1 MNHFLKKNKTKFKKS
16 DKKMYNIDT
25 NIQKNV
31 NQINYLQQIEDLNTE
46 LKDYKEKNKIITNK
60 FQQTK
65 KERDDL
71 KKENKELMEQVAHMQ
86 N

>member
-1 MNHFLKKNKTKFKKS
+1 
-16 DKKMYNIDT
+16 MYNIDT